1 MQRNV
6 SDKDAP
12 KSFRQRCKN
21 IFPSKLQ
28 QNLSEKMQQN
38 LSEKMQQKLSNK
50 DATKFFIHKCNKI
63 CPTKVHTYIYKITN
77 LHLCRSNS
85 RRHCVLGLLIS
96 HILLKIT
103 QCAKQHTHY
112 EKKHREKH
120 ILKKVLG
127 VNIGYVVITFVPRN
141 RKLNTFSKALN
152 RI

>member
-1 MQRNV
+1 MLQNL
-6 SDKDAP
+6 SDKDARIYFRQSCNKIFQKKCSKIFQKKCN
-12 KSFRQRCKN
+12 KSF
-21 IFPSKLQ
+21 PT
-28 QNLSEKMQQN
+28 KMQQTFSYIN
-38 LSEKMQQKLSNK
+38 AIKSVQQRY
-50 DATKFFIHKCNKI
+50 
-63 CPTKVHTYIYKITN
+63 TYIYKITN